1 MVERSLSMREV
12 RRSILRISTIPSGRC
27 NRKHE
32 AVLFFLLF
40 FFWSGSRCRSID
52 EGDDERNTNVL
63 FLHSASYTTVI
74 AHDSNPPPPFLTGGV
89 LRRSRKAPMSPSGGK
104 NYPPRHPLS
113 IQHHARWKASP
124 SRNESV
130 ALPVRGQTKPS
141 SPPFA
146 VVVMNRET
154 ETTTTTLARLRLAGR
169 AGLASH

>member
-32 AVLFFLLF
+32 AVPFFLLF
-40 FFWSGSRCRSID
+40 FCGSRCRSID

-63 FLHSASYTTVI
+63 FFAQCELHNGNCSRLQSAPF
-74 AHDSNPPPPFLTGGV
+74 PPHWWCSSTPGGGP
-89 LRRSRKAPMSPSGGK
+89 RGPSGGK
-104 NYPPRHPLS
+104 NFPPRHPLS

-141 SPPFA
+141 STPFA

-154 ETTTTTLARLRLAGR
+154 ATTTLARLRLAGR

>member
-40 FFWSGSRCRSID
+40 FFGVGRGVDRST
-52 EGDDERNTNVL
+52 RATTNETQTSY

-74 AHDSNPPPPFLTGGV
+74 AHDSNSPPPFLTGGV

-104 NYPPRHPLS
+104 NFPPRHPLS

-154 ETTTTTLARLRLAGR
+154 ATTTTTLARLRLAGR